1 MGTRRSATMLVLAL
15 GLSTAVP
22 AAQIELFSP
31 QGEVKAVRQVAVRF
45 SEAMVAFGDPRL
57 PDPFDIDCPAP
68 GTGRW
73 ADRKNWVYDFAHDLP
88 AGLRCGFRL
97 KPELTSL
104 AGDKLSGDQ
113 AFEFS
118 TGGPAVL
125 EMLPYEGNNIDEDQV
140 FLLGLD
146 APATEASILADAYC
160 DVRGITERIPVR
172 VISGEERKALLVA
185 RRDFVDR
192 LLRVLFKDGREIII
206 DGRPFGRGSRLDQFL
221 AADGGGKFPIVALQC
236 QRHLPNN
243 AEVRLVWGK
252 GIASESGI
260 PTSQDQV
267 VAYKVREP
275 FQARFT
281 CDRVNKDAQCLP
293 IMPMRLAFS
302 APIPR
307 ATAQRIVL
315 RAQGNAF
322 AASLPDAKNAQ
333 EFVDT
338 VYFRGPFPEVTQFA
352 LDLPPDVTDD
362 AGRKLANQHRFPLL
376 VRTDEFP
383 PLAKFPAR
391 FGIIESKGDGMLP
404 VTVRN
409 LEALLEGRMARIGK
423 QDQDE
428 AAEDL
433 TDKAEAAINWLQKK
447 LNESKQTDGGVPGS
461 YSRVAD
467 GDVMAMLDWMK
478 RLRKMESERWRF
490 DDTKKE
496 DVLEYRPGQV
506 SIFNDRD
513 RVSRLKVPKPE
524 GARAFE
530 VVGIPLKR
538 PGFYMVELAS
548 PRLGAAL
555 LKSRAPYYVQTAALV
570 TNLAVHFKWGRESS
584 LVWVTGLDS
593 GMPVP
598 KAQVAIQDCSGRVF
612 FRGQTDAQ
620 GRARVNATL
629 PTRDSLPGCLV
640 DYDKQLLVSAR
651 LADDLSFVLSDWNEG
666 IARWRFNLR
675 AGGWN
680 GPYIATTVFDRTLLR
695 AGETVNMKHF
705 YRRHD
710 MKGFSFV
717 PVDNLP
723 NKITLLHQGSN
734 EKYEVA
740 VRWDARDTAESSW
753 QIPQGAK
760 KGTYVV
766 QMTDTL
772 DVRPGARGNTRIAG
786 SFRVE
791 DFRVPL
797 MKAEISGPKAPQVNA
812 KSVDLDVQ
820 LRYLSGGAAAYAPVK
835 VRAVVRPKAVNFAD
849 YDGFTF
855 ANGKIIEGVE
865 QQGGY
870 QLFAGEYELGDTDAE
885 EPVPV
890 QAANGVRPL
899 KTQELGL
906 DAAGASR
913 VTLSGL
919 PAGDSPQE
927 VNAELE
933 YTDPNGEVLTT
944 STRVPLWPS
953 KILLGIKPD
962 TWTLSKD
969 ELKFQV
975 LALDLAGKPVKGQ
988 QVDVQLYV
996 RSVFSHRKRLIG
1008 GFYGYESGAEV
1019 RKLDAVCQAKTD
1031 DKGRVFCAVKPPVS
1045 GNILMGAVTKDKDGN
1060 LSYAN
1065 ASAWF
1070 AGTETWWFDQAND
1083 DRMDV
1088 IPERKRYEPG
1098 QTAQLQV
1105 RMPFRQ
1111 ATALVTIEREGVID
1125 SFVQPLSGTAPV
1137 IRVPLK
1143 GNYAPNVFVS
1153 VLVVRGR
1160 VTGFQPTALIDLG
1173 KPAFKMGV
1181 AEISVGWRAHELGV
1195 KVSADRPVYKVRD
1208 KVHVSLQVTQRAGG
1222 KPVKSG
1228 EVAIAA
1234 VDEGLLELMPNDS
1247 WKLLDAMMQSRG
1259 IEVDTATASMQVVGK
1274 RHYGRKALAQGGGGG
1289 RQTARE
1295 LFDTLLLW
1303 KATVP
1308 LDDKG
1313 RASVDIPLNDSLT
1326 SFRIIAVADSGI
1338 GLFGT
1343 GQTSIR
1349 TTQDLM
1355 LLSGLPPLV
1364 REGDRFDARFTV
1376 RNTAQRQ
1383 ADVEL
1388 DGNLEGQSLP
1398 ASRVTLAPG
1407 EAREIGWDVT
1417 VPFNVAQLRWDVALA
1432 EVGGSGKAPA
1442 DRLKARQKVIPA
1454 VPVRTFQATLTQ
1466 LDRPLELAVKI
1477 PGDAVPGRGGIRLAL
1492 APKLAD
1498 DLPGVREY
1506 MGLYTYTCLE
1516 QRASRAVALRDRALW
1531 NRTMD
1536 ELPSFLDH
1544 DGFVKYFASE
1554 RLGSD
1559 TLTSYMLAIA
1569 NEAGWEIPAGALSRM
1584 QGALRNFVTGRTGR
1598 DSPLQTADLTIRKVA
1613 ALEALSRYQP
1623 VEPNLLD
1630 SIDPAPN
1637 LWPTSAVL
1645 DWYGLMK
1652 RGINLKDRMQH
1663 MAQVGQILRAR
1674 LNFQGTTM
1682 GFSTEKTDY
1691 LWWLMV
1697 SGDVN
1702 ANRVL
1707 LAMLD
1712 DDQWR
1717 EDVPR
1722 LVRGALG
1729 RQLNGHWNTTVAN
1742 AWGVLALEKFSAKFE
1757 SEPVAGQVRTR
1768 LDSQQNVLEWDKQ
1781 PQGGSFEYE
1790 WPQAQGALSV
1800 SQNGSGNP
1808 WLTVQSLAAI
1818 PLQQALSSGYRI
1830 SRTVTPVEVKVPG
1843 DLRRGDVM
1851 RVRLEIEAQSD
1862 MSWVVVDDPVPAGS
1876 AILASGLGK
1885 DSQILS
1891 AGEQKRGFVWPAF
1904 EERGFDAFHA
1914 YYRFV
1919 PKGKWVVEYSV
1930 RLNNPGRFEL
1940 PPTRVE
1946 AMYAP
1951 EMFGEIPNSAV
1962 TVNP

>member
-1 MGTRRSATMLVLAL
+1 MKANWFALFALLAGTAT
-15 GLSTAVP
+15 
-22 AAQIELFSP
+22 AAQVDFFSP
-31 QGEVKAVRQVAVRF
+31 QGEVKGIRQVAVRF
-45 SEAMVAFGDPRL
+45 SDAMVAFGDPRL
-57 PDPFDIDCPAP
+57 PEPFDIDCPAS

-73 ADRKNWVYDFAHDLP
+73 ADQKNWVYDFAHDLP
-88 AGLRCGFRL
+88 AGVRCGFRL
-97 KPELTSL
+97 KSDLLSL
-104 AGDKLSGDQ
+104 AGDKLGGDQ
-113 AFEFS
+113 VFEFG

-125 EMLPYEGNNIDEDQV
+125 EMLPYEGNNVDEEQV

-146 APATEASILADAYC
+146 AAATESTVLAGAYC

-172 VISGEERKALLVA
+172 VISGDERKALLAA

-206 DGRPFGRGSRLDQFL
+206 DGRPFGKGSRLDQVL
-221 AADGGGKFPIVALQC
+221 ASDGGGKFPIVALQC
-236 QRHLPNN
+236 ERRLPNN

-252 GIASESGI
+252 GITSESGVA
-260 PTSQDQV
+260 TSQDQV
-267 VAYKVREP
+267 LAYKVRDT

-293 IMPMRLAFS
+293 ILPMRLAFS

-307 ATAQRIVL
+307 ATAQMIVL
-315 RAQGNAF
+315 KAQGNTMPAG
-322 AASLPDAKNAQ
+322 LPDAKNAP
-333 EFVDT
+333 EFVDE
-338 VYFRGPFPEVTQFA
+338 VFFSGPFPERTQFA
-352 LDLPPDVTDD
+352 LDLPADVTDD
-362 AGRKLANQHRFPLL
+362 AGRKLVNQKRFPLL
-376 VRTDEFP
+376 VRTDEYP

-391 FGIIESKGDGMLP
+391 FGIIEAKGDGMMP

-409 LEALLEGRMARIGK
+409 LEALVEGRMARTGK
-423 QDQDE
+423 QDD
-428 AAEDL
+428 AAGDVTE
-433 TDKAEAAINWLQKK
+433 KADAAINWLKKK
-447 LNESKQTDGGVPGS
+447 LDESKQSEGSVPGG

-467 GDVMAMLDWMK
+467 GDVMTMLDWMK
-478 RLRKMESERWRF
+478 RLRKMESDRWHY
-490 DDTKKE
+490 DDKKKE
-496 DVLEYRPGQV
+496 DVLEYRLGQA
-506 SIFNDRD
+506 SIFREQD

-530 VVGIPLKR
+530 VVGIPLKK
-538 PGFYMVELAS
+538 PGFYMVELTS

-555 LKSRAPYYVQTAALV
+555 LNSRTPYYVQSAALV
-570 TNLAVHFKWGRESS
+570 TDLSVHFKWGRENS
-584 LVWVTGLDS
+584 LVWVTALDS
-593 GMPVP
+593 GAPVP

-612 FRGQTDAQ
+612 FRGQTDTQ
-620 GRARVNATL
+620 GRARVSTVL
-629 PTRDSLPGCLV
+629 PAREILPGCLY

-675 AGGWN
+675 DGGWS
-680 GPYIATTVFDRTLLR
+680 GPYLATTVFDRTLLR
-695 AGETVNMKHF
+695 AGETVNMKHY

-723 NKITLLHQGSN
+723 QKITIVHQGS
-734 EKYEVA
+734 EQKYEVP
-740 VRWDARDTAESSW
+740 VKWDARNSAESSW

-760 KGTYVV
+760 KGIYVV

-772 DVRPGARGNTRIAG
+772 DVRPGSRGNTRQAG

-791 DFRVPL
+791 EFRVPL
-797 MKAEISGPKAPQVNA
+797 MKAEISGPKTPQTNA
-812 KSVDLDVQ
+812 KSVELDLH
-820 LRYLSGGAAAYAPVK
+820 LRYLAGGAAAYAPVK
-835 VRAVVRPKAVNFAD
+835 VRAVVRPKTVNFPD

-855 ANGKIIEGVE
+855 ANGKVAEGVE

-870 QLFAGEYELGDTDAE
+870 QLFAGEYELGDADAD

-890 QAANGVRPL
+890 QPANGVRPL
-899 KTQELGL
+899 KTLEIGL
-906 DAAGASR
+906 DNAGAAR
-913 VTLSGL
+913 VTLPGL
-919 PAGDSPQE
+919 PAGDAPQE

-933 YTDPNGEVLTT
+933 YADPNGEVLTT

-962 TWTLSKD
+962 TWTVSKD

-975 LALDLAGKPVKGQ
+975 LALDLAGKPQKGR
-988 QVDVQLYV
+988 QVEVQLYV
-996 RSVFSHRKRLIG
+996 RTMFSHRKRLVG

-1019 RKLDAVCQAKTD
+1019 RKLESVCQGKTD
-1031 DKGRVFCAVKPPVS
+1031 DKGRVFCAVKPPAS
-1045 GNILMGAVTKDKDGN
+1045 GNIVMGAVAKDKDGN
-1060 LSYAN
+1060 PAYAN

-1070 AGTETWWFDQAND
+1070 AGTEAWWFDQSND

-1098 QTAQLQV
+1098 QTAQFQV

-1111 ATALVTIEREGVID
+1111 ATALVTVEREGVID

-1137 IRVPLK
+1137 IKVPLK

-1160 VTGFQPTALIDLG
+1160 VADVQPTALVDLG

-1181 AEISVGWRAHELGV
+1181 AEISVGWRVHELGI
-1195 KVSADRPVYKVRD
+1195 KVSADKEVYKVRD
-1208 KVHVSLQVTQRAGG
+1208 KARVSVQVTQRAVG
-1222 KPVKSG
+1222 KPPKSG

-1234 VDEGLLELMPNDS
+1234 IDEGLLELLPNDS
-1247 WKLLDAMMQSRG
+1247 WKLLETMMQSRG
-1259 IEVDTATASMQVVGK
+1259 IEVDTSTASMQVVGK

-1303 KATVP
+1303 KARVP

-1313 RASVDIPLNDSLT
+1313 RATVEIPLNDALT

-1349 TTQDLM
+1349 TTQELM
-1355 LLSGLPPLV
+1355 LMSGLPPLV

-1376 RNTAQRQ
+1376 RNTSQRQ

-1388 DGNLEGQSLP
+1388 NGNLEGQALP
-1398 ASRVTLAPG
+1398 ASRVTLTPG

-1417 VPFNVAQLRWDVALA
+1417 VPFNVAQLRWDVTVA
-1432 EVGGSGKAPA
+1432 ETGAAGKAPA
-1442 DRLKARQKVIPA
+1442 DRLKVQQKVIAA
-1454 VPVRTFQATLTQ
+1454 VPVRTFQATLAQ
-1466 LDRPLELAVKI
+1466 LDQPLDLAVKI
-1477 PGDAVPGRGGIRLAL
+1477 PGDAVPGRGGIGVAL

-1506 MGLYTYTCLE
+1506 MSLYAYTCLE

-1536 ELPSFLDH
+1536 ELPSFLDR
-1544 DGFVKYFASE
+1544 DGFAKYFASE

-1559 TLTSYMLAIA
+1559 TLTAYVLAIA
-1569 NEAGWEIPAGALSRM
+1569 NEAGWEIPAGSLARM
-1584 QGALRNFVTGRTGR
+1584 QGALRNFITGRAGR
-1598 DSPLQTADLTIRKVA
+1598 DSPLQTADLTIRKVT

-1623 VEPNLLD
+1623 IEPNLLD
-1630 SIDPAPN
+1630 SIDAAPN

-1645 DWYGLMK
+1645 DWNGLMK
-1652 RGINLKDRMQH
+1652 RATNLKDREQH
-1663 MAQVGQILRAR
+1663 IAEAGQILRSR

-1682 GFSTEKTDY
+1682 GFSTERTDY
-1691 LWWLMV
+1691 LWWLMI

-1707 LAMLD
+1707 LATLD
-1712 DDQWR
+1712 EDKWR
-1717 EDVPR
+1717 EDIPR

-1729 RQLNGHWNTTVAN
+1729 RQQHGRWNTTVAN

-1757 SEPVAGQVRTR
+1757 ADPVTGHVQAR
-1768 LDSQQNVLEWDKQ
+1768 LETQQNLLEWDKQ
-1781 PQGGSFEYE
+1781 PKGGGFDFK
-1790 WPQAQGALSV
+1790 WPQAQGTLSV
-1800 SQNGSGNP
+1800 SQNGSGKP
-1808 WLTVQSLAAI
+1808 WVTVLSRAAV
-1818 PLQQALSSGYRI
+1818 PLLQPLSSGYRI
-1830 SRTVTPVEVKVPG
+1830 TRTVAPVEVKVPG
-1843 DLRRGDVM
+1843 DLRRGDVL

-1862 MSWVVVDDPVPAGS
+1862 MSWVVVDDPVPSGS
-1876 AILASGLGK
+1876 AILGSGLGK
-1885 DSQILS
+1885 DSQIL
-1891 AGEQKRGFVWPAF
+1891 ATGEQKRGFVWPAF

-1919 PKGKWVVEYSV
+1919 PKGTLVVEYTV

-1951 EMFGEIPNSAV
+1951 EMFGELPNAAV